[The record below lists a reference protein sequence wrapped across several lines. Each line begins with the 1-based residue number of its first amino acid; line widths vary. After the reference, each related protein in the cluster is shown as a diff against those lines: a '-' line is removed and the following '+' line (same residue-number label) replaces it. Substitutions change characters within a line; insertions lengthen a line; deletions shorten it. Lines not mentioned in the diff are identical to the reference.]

1 MNAANRAGWARY
13 PGSPGVKRPKKQG
26 KSMKPKKNNR
36 PSDSDQATREAAVK
50 TTTQANAS
58 AIDERIRQR
67 AYEIHLARGGT
78 PGQDFDDWL
87 QAEREIKAE
96 IQKAPDASDE
106 A

>member
-1 MNAANRAGWARY
+1 
-13 PGSPGVKRPKKQG
+13 
-26 KSMKPKKNNR
+26 MKPKKNNR
-36 PSDSDQATREAAVK
+36 PSDSDQATRAAAVK

-87 QAEREIKAE
+87 QAEREIKAA

>member
-1 MNAANRAGWARY
+1 
-13 PGSPGVKRPKKQG
+13 
-26 KSMKPKKNNR
+26 MKPKNNNKPR
-36 PSDSDQATREAAVK
+36 DSNQATRETAVK
-50 TTTQANAS
+50 RTTQANAS

-96 IQKAPDASDE
+96 TQKAPDASDQ

>member
-1 MNAANRAGWARY
+1 
-13 PGSPGVKRPKKQG
+13 
-26 KSMKPKKNNR
+26 MKAKKNDKPRVSNH
-36 PSDSDQATREAAVK
+36 ATREAAVK
-50 TTTQANAS
+50 TTTQANVS
-58 AIDERIRQR
+58 AIEERIRQR

-96 IQKAPDASDE
+96 IQKVPDASDQ

>member
-1 MNAANRAGWARY
+1 
-13 PGSPGVKRPKKQG
+13 
-26 KSMKPKKNNR
+26 MKPKKNNKPR
-36 PSDSDQATREAAVK
+36 DSNQATREAAVK

-58 AIDERIRQR
+58 AIEERVRQR

-87 QAEREIKAE
+87 QAELEIKVE
-96 IQKAPDASDE
+96 IQKAPDASDR